1 MPHRRPKPSIV
12 LGAVA
17 ALAVASPVAVYGISS
32 APSDVKSTNETSN
45 SAVSTEIAQVV
56 LSQIPDIVIP
66 LKELTGLNLPDVNIG
81 DLRNLKIPPY
91 LHIPSN
97 VQLPGGIQIPNL
109 QIPLKLPAP
118 ADVSDPAILPPAD
131 QQPGAIV
138 KELSRDTPFSMVALT
153 SETLASAESKVRALQ
168 ADGTWGQWVS
178 PDMIDTR
185 RTDKTASDGKVAT
198 EPVYVGL
205 TKAIQI
211 LTPTST
217 PAPAGAPAAVPAPA
231 PAPEAPAPATA
242 PAAGGAAP
250 LGYTPA
256 AVNTPL
262 RQQPARAGADDV
274 TAVLIEPGSG
284 PGDATLGDIASPL
297 DSGGPKVISRQQWG
311 ADESIRCQDPDY
323 DDFIGGATVHHTAGA
338 NDYSKAESA
347 EIVRAIYAYHAQ
359 TLGWCDIGYNA
370 LVDKYGQIFEGRAG
384 GLDRPVQGA
393 HAGGF
398 NENTTGVAMM
408 GDFSSEDPPQAT
420 LDAVGKFLGWKLG
433 KAGLDPLGE
442 TTMYS
447 EGTEFTPYAEGE
459 AVDLPVIFAHRD
471 VGNTSCPG
479 DAAYSHMDEIRQIAA
494 ASLGGGNASLAADA
508 PSGEAP
514 APSGGPGTDAS
525 SSLGSGIP
533 ALVNELLRLT
543 DPSPVAQKWVAE
555 GGDTGRLGQ
564 AITGLLQAKAGNSGA
579 QFANGAIFTSPNGG
593 VWAVL
598 GQIFKTWQNLG
609 ADNGELGLPTS
620 DEYPIPGGLRTDFE
634 NGSLIFNE
642 ITGIVTK
649 VLKTYNDTYAEAYKN
664 GARVDAAAPV
674 APPADPAQVPPAPA
688 EPAPTPAPAPEPAPA
703 PAPVE
708 PAPVPAG

>member
-1 MPHRRPKPSIV
+1 M
-12 LGAVA
+12 
-17 ALAVASPVAVYGISS
+17 
-32 APSDVKSTNETSN
+32 
-45 SAVSTEIAQVV
+45 STEIAQVV

-118 ADVSDPAILPPAD
+118 GDVSDPAILPPAD

-211 LTPTST
+211 LTPHRRV
-217 PAPAGAPAAVPAPA
+217 PHRAGAPAPEAIPAPA
-231 PAPEAPAPATA
+231 PAPEAPAPAPRPPQTGPHRSATPPPPSTRRCVSSRHARAPTTSPPCSSNRAAA
-242 PAAGGAAP
+242 PATRPSATSRARS
-250 LGYTPA
+250 TA
-256 AVNTPL
+256 AVPRSSAASSGAPTSPSAARTPTTTTSSAV
-262 RQQPARAGADDV
+262 PPCTTPRA
-274 TAVLIEPGSG
+274 
-284 PGDATLGDIASPL
+284 
-297 DSGGPKVISRQQWG
+297 
-311 ADESIRCQDPDY
+311 
-323 DDFIGGATVHHTAGA
+323 A

-494 ASLGGGNASLAADA
+494 ANLGGRQRLASPRTHPRVRLRHRPAVRHGRQRQPRRRYPGPGQRTAAAHRPVAGRAEVGRGRRRHRPARPGPHRTAAGQGRQLGRAVRQRRHLHLAQRRRV
-508 PSGEAP
+508 
-514 APSGGPGTDAS
+514 GGPRSD
-525 SSLGSGIP
+525 LQD
-533 ALVNELLRLT
+533 L
-543 DPSPVAQKWVAE
+543 AE
-555 GGDTGRLGQ
+555 PRRRQRRTG
-564 AITGLLQAKAGNSGA
+564 
-579 QFANGAIFTSPNGG
+579 
-593 VWAVL
+593 
-598 GQIFKTWQNLG
+598 
-609 ADNGELGLPTS
+609 
-620 DEYPIPGGLRTDFE
+620 
-634 NGSLIFNE
+634 
-642 ITGIVTK
+642 
-649 VLKTYNDTYAEAYKN
+649 
-664 GARVDAAAPV
+664 
-674 APPADPAQVPPAPA
+674 PADQ
-688 EPAPTPAPAPEPAPA
+688 
-703 PAPVE
+703 
-708 PAPVPAG
+708 

>member
-32 APSDVKSTNETSN
+32 APSDVRSTNETSA

-81 DLRNLKIPPY
+81 DLRNVKIPPY
-91 LHIPSN
+91 IQIPSN
-97 VQLPGGIQIPNL
+97 LPLPAGIQIPNL

-118 ADVSDPAILPPAD
+118 GDVSDPAILPPAD

-138 KELSRDTPFSMVALT
+138 KEITRDTPFSMVALT
-153 SETLASAESKVRALQ
+153 SETVASAESKVRALR
-168 ADGTWGQWVS
+168 ADGTWGDWFS

-185 RTDKTASDGKVAT
+185 RTDSTASNGTVAT

-211 LTPTST
+211 LTPTSAPASAAEPV
-217 PAPAGAPAAVPAPA
+217 PAPVAPQPAPA
-231 PAPEAPAPATA
+231 PPAAAAPA
-242 PAAGGAAP
+242 GAAP

-256 AVNTPL
+256 SVDRPL
-262 RQQPARAGADDV
+262 RQQPAQTGADDV

-284 PGDATLGDIASPL
+284 PGDGALSDIAAPIGGS
-297 DSGGPKVISRQQWG
+297 GPKVITRSQWG
-311 ADESIRCQDPDY
+311 ADESIRCDEPTY

-359 TLGWCDIGYNA
+359 TLGWCDVGYNV

-398 NENTTGVAMM
+398 NENTMGIAMM

-420 LDAVGKFLGWKLG
+420 IDSVGKFLGWKLA
-433 KAGLDPLGE
+433 KAGLDPLGQ

-447 EGTEFTPYAEGE
+447 EGTEFTPYAQGE

-479 DAAYSHMDEIRQIAA
+479 DAGYSHMDEIRQIAA
-494 ASLGGGNASLAADA
+494 ANTGSGGDSASLA
-508 PSGEAP
+508 SGPPPGETPP
-514 APSGGPGTDAS
+514 ASAPGTDAS
-525 SSLGSGIP
+525 ASLGAGIP
-533 ALVNELLRLT
+533 ALVNEILRLT

-555 GGDTGRLGQ
+555 GGDTGPLGQ
-564 AITGLLQAKAGNSGA
+564 AVTGLLQAKAGNQGA
-579 QFANGAIFTSPNGG
+579 KFTNGAIYTSPNGG
-593 VWAVL
+593 VWSVL

-642 ITGIVTK
+642 LTGIVTK
-649 VLKTYNDTYAEAYKN
+649 VLKTYNDAYAEAYRD
-664 GARVDAAAPV
+664 GARVDAAAPA
-674 APPADPAQVPPAPA
+674 APPADPAQLPPAPA
-688 EPAPTPAPAPEPAPA
+688 PAAPA

-708 PAPVPAG
+708 PAPAAPAPAPAPAPVG

>member
-32 APSDVKSTNETSN
+32 APSDVRSTNETSN

-97 VQLPGGIQIPNL
+97 LQLPGGIQIPNL
-109 QIPLKLPAP
+109 QIPLKIPAP
-118 ADVSDPAILPPAD
+118 GDVSDPAILPPAD

-185 RTDKTASDGKVAT
+185 RTDKTASDGTVAT

-205 TKAIQI
+205 TRAIQI
-211 LTPTST
+211 LTPTSV
-217 PAPAGAPAAVPAPA
+217 PAPAGVPAPA
-231 PAPEAPAPATA
+231 AAPVPAPEAPAPAPA
-242 PAAGGAAP
+242 PAGAAP

-262 RQQPARAGADDV
+262 RQQPAQTGADDV
-274 TAVLIEPGSG
+274 TAVLIEPGSS
-284 PGDATLGDIASPL
+284 PSDSTLSDIASPL

-408 GDFSSEDPPQAT
+408 GDFSTEDPPQVT

-447 EGTEFTPYAEGE
+447 EGTEFTPYAQGE

-494 ASLGGGNASLAADA
+494 ANLSGGNASLASDA
-508 PSGEAP
+508 PAGEAP

-525 SSLGSGIP
+525 GHLGAGIP

-555 GGDTGRLGQ
+555 GGDTGRLGH

-579 QFANGAIFTSPNGG
+579 EFTNGAVFTSPNGG

-598 GQIFKTWQNLG
+598 GQIFKTWQSLG

-620 DEYPIPGGLRTDFE
+620 DEYTIPGGLRTDFE

-642 ITGIVTK
+642 LTGIVTK
-649 VLKTYNDTYAEAYKN
+649 VLKTYNDTYAETYKN

-674 APPADPAQVPPAPA
+674 APPADPAQVPPAP
-688 EPAPTPAPAPEPAPA
+688 EPAPAPAPEPAP
-703 PAPVE
+703 
-708 PAPVPAG
+708 VPAG

>member
-32 APSDVKSTNETSN
+32 APSDVRSTNETSA

-81 DLRNLKIPPY
+81 DLRNVKIPPY
-91 LHIPSN
+91 IQIPSN
-97 VQLPGGIQIPNL
+97 LPLPAGIQIPNL

-118 ADVSDPAILPPAD
+118 GDVSDPAILPPAD

-138 KELSRDTPFSMVALT
+138 KEITRDTPFSMVALT
-153 SETLASAESKVRALQ
+153 SETVASAESKVRALQ
-168 ADGTWGQWVS
+168 ADGTWGDWFS

-185 RTDKTASDGKVAT
+185 RTDKTASNGTVAT

-211 LTPTST
+211 LTPTT
-217 PAPAGAPAAVPAPA
+217 GLAHAAEPVPAPA
-231 PAPEAPAPATA
+231 QPATPAAPSQPAPPAAPAPEV
-242 PAAGGAAP
+242 AAP
-250 LGYTPA
+250 LGYAPA
-256 AVNTPL
+256 SINTPL
-262 RQQPARAGADDV
+262 RQQPAQTGADDV

-284 PGDATLGDIASPL
+284 PGDGALSDIATPIGGS
-297 DSGGPKVISRQQWG
+297 GPKVITRAQWG
-311 ADESIRCQDPDY
+311 ADESIRCDEPTY
-323 DDFIGGATVHHTAGA
+323 DDFIGGATVHHTAGT

-359 TLGWCDIGYNA
+359 TLGWCDVGYNV

-398 NENTTGVAMM
+398 NENTTGIAMM

-420 LDAVGKFLGWKLG
+420 IDSVGKFLGWKLA
-433 KAGLDPLGE
+433 KAGLDPLGK

-447 EGTEFTPYAEGE
+447 EGTEFTPYAQGE

-479 DAAYSHMDEIRQIAA
+479 DAGYSHMDEIRRIAA
-494 ASLGGGNASLAADA
+494 ANTGGGDSASLASGPPA
-508 PSGEAP
+508 GEAP
-514 APSGGPGTDAS
+514 AASAPGTDAS
-525 SSLGSGIP
+525 ASLGSGIP
-533 ALVNELLRLT
+533 ALVNEILRLT

-555 GGDTGRLGQ
+555 GGDTGPLGQ
-564 AITGLLQAKAGNSGA
+564 AVTGLLQAKAGNQGA
-579 QFANGAIFTSPNGG
+579 QFTNGAIYTSPNGG
-593 VWAVL
+593 VWSVL

-642 ITGIVTK
+642 LTGIVTK
-649 VLKTYNDTYAEAYKN
+649 VLKTYNDAYAEAYRN
-664 GARVDAAAPV
+664 GAPVDAAAPA
-674 APPADPAQVPPAPA
+674 APPADPAQLP
-688 EPAPTPAPAPEPAPA
+688 PAPA

-708 PAPVPAG
+708 PAPAPAAPAPAPAPAG